1 LKMEVEHKTA
11 KCEVCNEEMHEGRTI
26 VLSVPGVPYSARFC
40 HSCRRSGAIPYWILV
55 ANTSTIGGYDQSADW
70 WRDIIDLTLTRLNIT
85 MEQFLKEV
93 EAEIKLMNDWDVTT
107 GD

>member
-1 LKMEVEHKTA
+1 MSNETEKLS
-11 KCEVCNEEMHEGRTI
+11 KCEVCEEEMHEGRTI
-26 VLSVPGVPYSARFC
+26 VLSVPGVAWSSRFC
-40 HSCRRSGAIPYWILV
+40 HPCRRSGAIPYWMLV
-55 ANTSTIGGYDQSADW
+55 ANTQCIGGYDQSADW
-70 WRDIIDLTLTRLNIT
+70 WKDIIDLTLNHLNIS